1 MVINLSNI
9 SLTIHLITPNHNAQ
23 VYEVQISKQISS
35 FFFLS
40 SSLRVAAFSRQ
51 PQSSP
56 GIVAGIKFQETETTM
71 KQRQKHRAVSENLN
85 TSTTTTTTQDNI
97 KSQPESDLFSSD
109 KSIFAACLAFRV
121 VNALLIQ
128 TYFNPDEHWQALE
141 VAHHIVFG
149 YGHLTWEWK
158 EGIRSYLHPM
168 LFALLYKILAIL
180 HLDFPW
186 FMVNAPRLL
195 QAIFSAVGDLYLY
208 KLSNALFN
216 DRVAKWALFSQMANW
231 FMFFCFNRTFS
242 NSLET
247 VLTLVGLYYWPCMR
261 VSSSKVSLGSRKWGL
276 AVAALACAI
285 RPTSAI
291 TWVYVG
297 LLELLVTRDRLRFIL
312 LEAAPIG
319 LNPYYRKHTHGH
331 THKHYGWLCDLD
343 SLHFYLWYQGLGAWT
358 CMFIG
363 SFDGFTVM
371 VFTFLPFTI
380 AGIIKSKRW
389 KLSGL
394 IAWVLGL
401 YSVLGHK
408 EFRFVL
414 PVLPI
419 ALMFSG
425 YSLAV
430 MERADYL
437 DIQKKG
443 SSNICVKWPSKTQL
457 SIFFLLATN
466 IPMAFYM
473 SLVHQRGTEDVMN
486 YLSREA
492 LNNKV
497 KSILFLMPCHA
508 TPYYST
514 LHRNLPMRFL
524 DCSPRVEKEILAE
537 SDRFMMDPVGFTS
550 EIAKNRSLPSHIVLF
565 ESEERPLKN
574 LLISYSFREIRRFFH
589 AHFKVDRDL
598 QASVVVYALAD
609 E

>member
-1 MVINLSNI
+1 M
-9 SLTIHLITPNHNAQ
+9 SLT
-23 VYEVQISKQISS
+23 
-35 FFFLS
+35 
-40 SSLRVAAFSRQ
+40 
-51 PQSSP
+51 
-56 GIVAGIKFQETETTM
+56 
-71 KQRQKHRAVSENLN
+71 
-85 TSTTTTTTQDNI
+85 
-97 KSQPESDLFSSD
+97 
-109 KSIFAACLAFRV
+109 
-121 VNALLIQ
+121 
-128 TYFNPDEHWQALE
+128 
-141 VAHHIVFG
+141 
-149 YGHLTWEWK
+149 
-158 EGIRSYLHPM
+158 
-168 LFALLYKILAIL
+168 
-180 HLDFPW
+180 
-186 FMVNAPRLL
+186 LL
-195 QAIFSAVGDLYLY
+195 Q
-208 KLSNALFN
+208 
-216 DRVAKWALFSQMANW
+216 LFSQMANW

-242 NSLET
+242 NCLET

-319 LNPYYRKHTHGH
+319 VLVLGLACLLDRLMYGSWILVPLNFLKFNFLSTGGDYYG
-331 THKHYGWLCDLD
+331 THKWH
-343 SLHFYLWYQGLGAWT
+343 WYFTQ
-358 CMFIG
+358 
-363 SFDGFTVM
+363 GFTVM

-430 MERADYL
+430 MEIADYL
-437 DIQKKG
+437 DVQKKG
-443 SSNICVKWPSKTQL
+443 SSNILVKWPSKTQL

-473 SLVHQRGTEDVMN
+473 SLVHQRGTVDVMN

-550 EIAKNRSLPSHIVLF
+550 EIAKNGPLPSHIVIF

-574 LLISYSFREIRRFFH
+574 LLISYSFREKRRFFH